1 MSVCGCVCVSVGCM
15 PQRGRGIALI
25 GQLLAPLFV
34 SLFAPSTAASVCSV
48 FQGFQGFQSFS
59 SFSFPSIRTFP
70 SALSVLLIGFVRAP
84 LTALNVPLI
93 ELINRGASP
102 PQPPTRKPNGESRN
116 RLTTIDCEFIF
127 FFSLFGILSASS

>member
-1 MSVCGCVCVSVGCM
+1 MSFVTKQQVNMILIVIDCLPSACKCVCVCVGCM
-15 PQRGRGIALI
+15 PQRGRRITLI

-34 SLFAPSTAASVCSV
+34 RLFAPPTAASVCSV
-48 FQGFQGFQSFS
+48 FQGFQSFS

-93 ELINRGASP
+93 ELINKGASSLTP
-102 PQPPTRKPNGESRN
+102 ARNPSGVTRN
-116 RLTTIDCEFIF
+116 RLTTID
-127 FFSLFGILSASS
+127 